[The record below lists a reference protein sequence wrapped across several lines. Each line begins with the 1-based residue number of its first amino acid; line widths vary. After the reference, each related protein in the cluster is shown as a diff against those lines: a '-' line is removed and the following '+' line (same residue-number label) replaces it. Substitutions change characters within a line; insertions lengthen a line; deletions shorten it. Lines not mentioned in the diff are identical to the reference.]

1 MKTMYEEIAKL
12 NPSWLTEFTDKITK
26 LISTAKEE
34 LKREAEYCGESKFA
48 DENYLYERFKDNVEN
63 GMYFGNWEVLKYFS
77 RILKIKV
84 MEEMLGKWTFTKQD
98 KEMYDYFNNVKV
110 DGKIKC
116 KPAILKYNAGSES
129 TVYFPN
135 FENNKYSINYEF
147 EDLDETSYYKNYIV
161 PVPYDSFFRNHFVA
175 IDNIIRNVKMLTK
188 CWIDG
193 EYDLFETKD
202 RYSSY
207 YITEEN
213 TKDKKLVNKSA
224 ETIKQ
229 VKREAKSNL
238 EKLHSIFLD
247 VCYKSKEYQDLL
259 NQMVEFHKKIMPK
272 FISDNKKLYDSLT
285 KSEQDIFKFTYQKG

>member
-1 MKTMYEEIAKL
+1 MKTMYEEITKL
-12 NPSWLTEFTDKITK
+12 NPSWLSEFTDKISK

-34 LKREAEYCGESKFA
+34 LKREAEYCGEPKFA
-48 DENYLYERFKDNVEN
+48 DEDYLYERFKDNVEN

-98 KEMYDYFNNVKV
+98 KEMYDYFNTVKV

-116 KPAILKYNAGSES
+116 KPAMLKFNSGAES

-147 EDLDETSYYKNYIV
+147 EDLDETSYYKNYIIA
-161 PVPYDSFFRNHFVA
+161 VPYDSFFRNHFIA
-175 IDNIIRNVKMLTK
+175 IDNIIRNVKMLAK

-193 EYDLFETKD
+193 EHDLFETKG

-207 YITEEN
+207 YITEET